1 MPFRYRLLSA
11 TGDDL
16 GPFVSGDTSW
26 KVGDVIYRGASQP
39 WVVTAVV
46 EPEELADFH
55 AYLVINELEF
65 EGPN

>member
-26 KVGDVIYRGASQP
+26 KVGDVMYRAASEP

-46 EPEELADFH
+46 EPMGAVDFH
-55 AYLVINELEF
+55 AYLVVSEVQF
-65 EGPN
+65 EAPN